1 MKMSIR
7 TSAVRGGLSRRAWVL
22 AVASTLLS
30 GTAWGWEQIDEGDGI
45 RVYKKDI
52 PNSDLVAFRGDSL
65 IDAPIEKV
73 LWVLGD
79 NTYRT
84 EWVDRL
90 KHSRILEQKGP
101 YDYVVYQHFGLPFPA
116 SDRDYVYRGKAVKT
130 GPGKVVLHLE
140 SVEHPKAP
148 ETVGVRAQL
157 VKSRYELI
165 AKGKNQT
172 IVIVEIQ
179 TDPKGW
185 IPSWVVNLIQKS
197 WPRKTLTALRK
208 QVKKPYVKS
217 IPLPD

>member
-1 MKMSIR
+1 MSER
-7 TSAVRGGLSRRAWVL
+7 TGAVLGGLSRRAWAL
-22 AVASTLLS
+22 AIVSTLLS
-30 GTAWGWEQIDEGDGI
+30 DTALAWEQIDEGDGI

-79 NTYRT
+79 NKYRT

-90 KHSRILEQKGP
+90 KFSKILEQKGP
-101 YDYVVYQHFGLPFPA
+101 YEYIVYQHFGLPFPA
-116 SDRDYVYRGKAVKT
+116 SDRDYVYRGKAVKA
-130 GPGKVVLHLE
+130 GVGKVVLLLE

-148 ETVGVRAQL
+148 ETVGVRARL
-157 VKSRYELI
+157 VRSRYELI
-165 AKGKNQT
+165 AKGKDQT

-185 IPSWVVNLIQKS
+185 IPSWLVNMIQKS
-197 WPRKTLTALRK
+197 WPRKTLTALKK
-208 QVKKPYVKS
+208 QVRKPYVQRMR
-217 IPLPD
+217 LPD